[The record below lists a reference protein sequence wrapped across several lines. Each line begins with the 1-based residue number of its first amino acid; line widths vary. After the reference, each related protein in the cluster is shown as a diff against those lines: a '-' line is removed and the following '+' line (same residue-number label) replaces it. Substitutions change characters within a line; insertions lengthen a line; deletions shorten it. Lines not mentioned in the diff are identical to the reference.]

1 MSTKLLTFIDIGGHE
16 KYSKSLVLGLCSQ
29 SPQYALLVISAIN
42 NLSKITEQ
50 HFKLANLSQ
59 IPLIIVITHTD
70 VASETQIDELVM
82 SINELVS
89 REMKDKYTIV
99 IKNIEDIVLV
109 SRLMGKEDPI
119 PIFLVSNTNGKNHD
133 LFTGFL
139 NLLPSLNSFE
149 NSINLSTTEVIKLSY
164 ICLIKKFIYK
174 SFSSNKNL
182 NIMICRY

>member
-1 MSTKLLTFIDIGGHE
+1 MNHSSFTTSTWEEIVDMSTKLLTFIDIGGHE

-70 VASETQIDELVM
+70 VASETQIDELII

-119 PIFLVSNTNGKNHD
+119 PIFLVANTNGKSLD

-139 NLLPSLNSFE
+139 NLLPSINSFE
-149 NSINLSTTEVIKLSY
+149 NSVNLSTTEV
-164 ICLIKKFIYK
+164 
-174 SFSSNKNL
+174 N
-182 NIMICRY
+182 